1 MIGGCAHYVGVSTKS
16 FVLLIET
23 FATECTVHMETVMSL
38 TQTRTLSL
46 HCRIR
51 SDSANHTVFVCFGVG
66 HSPQNR
72 SIPTGCIVLAT
83 SQRCEEPV
91 GRPSRCTILKRVFL
105 NGQIRFSNLWTWP
118 RQHRHSRTVAAEY
131 IQPCDGRPVQPARR
145 LYKNR
150 KNVISLHIVVE

>member
-1 MIGGCAHYVGVSTKS
+1 MYRSYGNSHVVN
-16 FVLLIET
+16 
-23 FATECTVHMETVMSL
+23 
-38 TQTRTLSL
+38 QTRTLSL

-51 SDSANHTVFVCFGVG
+51 SDSANHTRCLCFG
-66 HSPQNR
+66 
-72 SIPTGCIVLAT
+72 PTATESVDSYRLAT
-83 SQRCEEPV
+83 SQKCEAPV

-105 NGQIRFSNLWTWP
+105 NGLIRFSNLWTWP

-150 KNVISLHIVVE
+150 KKVISLHIVVE